1 MVFTCEYCKK
11 NVLWSMVIDDGEF
24 YHLECLKKK
33 NNLEL
38 ESELEEIEI
47 EE

>member
-24 YHLECLKKK
+24 YHLECLKRKK
-33 NNLEL
+33 ET
-38 ESELEEIEI
+38 ESELEEVEL